1 MSESP
6 SRPSPR
12 KSVAATPSELAAS
25 PQAKCQQRIK
35 LRIVQEMVLKKQERA
50 DEESK
55 RQRAHEM
62 MAQGAKV
69 AAQRIQARRQLALKT
84 LDDGVELLILNQP
97 SSIEAMNVARMLSP
111 RFAEHV
117 SFSPAVPTHSK
128 ADFRVKSLLEN
139 DRIGAFYR

>member
-1 MSESP
+1 MFPLRRVHSSP
-6 SRPSPR
+6 
-12 KSVAATPSELAAS
+12 ATR
-25 PQAKCQQRIK
+25 CQQRIK
-35 LRIVQEMVLKKQERA
+35 LRMVQEMVLKKQERL
-50 DEESK
+50 EEDSK
-55 RQRAHEM
+55 RQRAREVSEV
-62 MAQGAKV
+62 GAKV
-69 AAQRIQARRQLALKT
+69 AAQRLKSRRDQELKA

-117 SFSPAVPTHSK
+117 SFVPAVPSHSK